1 MKGRGTRKEK
11 DMAKL
16 KRFGE
21 IAVDKG
27 FCTDDQVERALKLQ
41 QEEENASEQRRLIGL
56 ILLAEGFIS
65 NAQLIEMLRLM
76 DTEAKLQTETD

>member
-1 MKGRGTRKEK
+1 MV
-11 DMAKL
+11 KL

-27 FCTDDQVERALKLQ
+27 FCTNDQIERALRIQ
-41 QEEENASEQRRLIGL
+41 NEEERANVQRRLIGL

-65 NAQLIEMLRLM
+65 NAQLIEMLKIM
-76 DTEAKLQTETD
+76 DTEAKLGTETDSA